1 MDALSH
7 FLALYAPS
15 GSLDVRCH
23 LNAPWE
29 LEHQREAAGVATY
42 HVVVA
47 GEARLDLAGHP
58 SVLLHAGDI
67 VVFPRGSAH
76 RLFAG
81 SGAGADPAAPTPTT
95 APTPTLRDVPDAVLP
110 VRVKANGGDGDSCDI
125 LCGRFVFDDAA
136 GHALLAALPEM
147 LLVRS
152 ADKPE
157 FCDLRALIAMLRRE
171 TGAMRPGGAVL
182 VSQLSSVLFG
192 LLIRAWTDETQAL
205 QGMLGALAER
215 RLQPALL
222 GMFAEPARQWTLEDM
237 ARACHM
243 SRATFVRLFHQA
255 SGTSAALMLLQ
266 IRMANAARWLARGG
280 RSIAAVALA
289 AGYQSDAAF
298 ARAFKKHFGVGP
310 GAYRRGPQ
318 AAAYA

>member
-47 GEARLDLAGHP
+47 GEARLDMAGHP

-76 RLFAG
+76 RLRAG
-81 SGAGADPAAPTPTT
+81 TGAAAEAV
-95 APTPTLRDVPDAVLP
+95 APPPRDVPDAGLP
-110 VRVKANGGDGDSCDI
+110 VRVKANGGDGASCDI

-136 GHALLAALPEM
+136 GQALLAALPEM

-171 TGAMRPGGAVL
+171 TGAMRPGSAVL

-192 LLIRAWTDETQAL
+192 LLIRAWTDETQTL

-310 GAYRRGPQ
+310 GAYRRAPQ
-318 AAAYA
+318 S

>member
-7 FLALYAPS
+7 FLALYAPR

-29 LEHQREAAGVATY
+29 LEHQREAAGVASY

-47 GEARLDLAGHP
+47 GEARLDMAGHP

-76 RLFAG
+76 RLLAG
-81 SGAGADPAAPTPTT
+81 SGAGSSAEAGTGADPAAP
-95 APTPTLRDVPDAVLP
+95 APRDVPDAGLP
-110 VRVKANGGDGDSCDI
+110 VRVKANGGDGVSCDI

-171 TGAMRPGGAVL
+171 TGAMHRGGAVL

-280 RSIAAVALA
+280 RSIAAVAMA

>member
-47 GEARLDLAGHP
+47 GEARLDMAGHP

-76 RLFAG
+76 RLRAG
-81 SGAGADPAAPTPTT
+81 TGAGAEPAAP
-95 APTPTLRDVPDAVLP
+95 APRDVPDAGLP
-110 VRVKANGGDGDSCDI
+110 VRVKANGGDGASCDI

-136 GHALLAALPEM
+136 GQALLAALPEM

-171 TGAMRPGGAVL
+171 TGAMRPGSAVL

-192 LLIRAWTDETQAL
+192 LLIRAWTDETHAL

-310 GAYRRGPQ
+310 GAYRRTPQ
-318 AAAYA
+318 A

>member
-47 GEARLDLAGHP
+47 GEARLDMAGHP

-76 RLFAG
+76 RLRA
-81 SGAGADPAAPTPTT
+81 GAGAGAEPAAP
-95 APTPTLRDVPDAVLP
+95 APRDVPDAGLP
-110 VRVKANGGDGDSCDI
+110 VRVKANGGDGASCDI

-136 GHALLAALPEM
+136 GQALLAALPEM

-152 ADKPE
+152 ADKAE

-192 LLIRAWTDETQAL
+192 LLIRAWTDETHAL

-310 GAYRRGPQ
+310 GAYRRTPQ
-318 AAAYA
+318 A

>member
-47 GEARLDLAGHP
+47 GEARLDMAGHP

-76 RLFAG
+76 RLRAG
-81 SGAGADPAAPTPTT
+81 TGAAAEAAAP
-95 APTPTLRDVPDAVLP
+95 APRDVPDADLP
-110 VRVKANGGDGDSCDI
+110 VRVKANGGDGASCDI
-125 LCGRFVFDDAA
+125 LCGRFVFDNAA
-136 GHALLAALPEM
+136 GQALLAALPEM

-192 LLIRAWTDETQAL
+192 LLIRAWTDETQTL

-255 SGTSAALMLLQ
+255 SGTSAALVLLQ

-289 AGYQSDAAF
+289 AGYQSEAAF

-310 GAYRRGPQ
+310 GAYRRAPQ
-318 AAAYA
+318 A